1 MPLEGRALVDI
12 LKICIHVFGMRIGER
27 GQVTIPKK
35 LREKYGLEPHDE
47 VAFLERRGELILQK
61 STVPQEDSRFRR
73 WIGYLG
79 RTGTSVDEFIED
91 IRGR

>member
-1 MPLEGRALVDI
+1 
-12 LKICIHVFGMRIGER
+12 MRIGER